1 MWRRARATEANAR
14 SAALSRPVRVPAQPP
29 EDWSDATRAA
39 FAGVAPAASG
49 RRPLHLPAVVAHH
62 PTLLEPYM
70 TWATA
75 VARHDVLD
83 ARSATL
89 LALRTALRC
98 RSEFEWGVHATH
110 AGERAG
116 LTSEEVARV
125 VVGPDAPG
133 WTAREAALLRAADEL
148 HDDDAVGDHT
158 WATLSAELGVDAMLE
173 AVFVVGHYTM
183 LSMVANSVGVPPEPD
198 WAALP
203 G

>member
-1 MWRRARATEANAR
+1 V
-14 SAALSRPVRVPAQPP
+14 SPRPVRVPAQPP
-29 EDWSDATRAA
+29 EEWSEATQAA
-39 FAGVAPAASG
+39 FAAVAPTASG

-75 VARHDVLD
+75 VARRGVLD
-83 ARSATL
+83 GPTNTL

-116 LTSEEVARV
+116 LTGEEIARV
-125 VVGPDAPG
+125 AAGPDAPG
-133 WTAREAALLRAADEL
+133 WSAREAALLRLADEL
-148 HDDDAVGDHT
+148 HDDNAVSDDT
-158 WATLSAELGVDAMLE
+158 WAALRAELGQDALLE

-183 LSMVANSVGVPPEPD
+183 LSMVANSAGVPPEPD
-198 WAALP
+198 WAPLP

>member
-1 MWRRARATEANAR
+1 
-14 SAALSRPVRVPAQPP
+14 LSDRPVRVPVQPP
-29 EDWSDATRAA
+29 ADWSDTTRAA
-39 FAGVAPAASG
+39 FAGVAPSASG
-49 RRPLHLPAVVAHH
+49 RLPLHLPAVVAHH

-75 VARHDVLD
+75 VARHGVLD

-116 LTSEEVARV
+116 LTAEDVARV
-125 VVGPDAPG
+125 AAGPDASG

-148 HDDDAVGDHT
+148 HVDDAVADDT
-158 WATLSAELGVDAMLE
+158 WAALGAELGVDALLE
-173 AVFVVGHYTM
+173 VVFVVGHYTM
-183 LSMVANSVGVPPEPD
+183 LSMVANSAGVPPEPD

>member
-14 SAALSRPVRVPAQPP
+14 SAALSRPVRIPAQPP

-116 LTSEEVARV
+116 LTAEEVARV
-125 VVGPDAPG
+125 A
-133 WTAREAALLRAADEL
+133 AREAALLRAADEL
-148 HDDDAVGDHT
+148 HDDDAVGDET
-158 WATLSAELGVDAMLE
+158 WAVLNTELGADALLE

-183 LSMVANSVGVPPEPD
+183 LSMVANSAGVPPEPD

>member
-1 MWRRARATEANAR
+1 MSAT
-14 SAALSRPVRVPAQPP
+14 RPVRGPAQPP

-39 FAGVAPAASG
+39 FAAVAPTASG
-49 RRPLHLPAVVAHH
+49 RRPLHLPAVVAYH

-75 VARHDVLD
+75 VARHGVLD

-98 RSEFEWGVHATH
+98 GSEFEWGVHATH